1 MAAMDQRMDPRIEEL
16 NKEWDDI
23 ENKRIAII
31 LKEENGS
38 INSEEAEMFLEL
50 LTQQQKSIDR
60 EIEEINNMNKEMPP
74 NKKKKN
80 KKKKKDRNNPENEEL
95 HPNSLDIEINKK
107 NPISRTDSLNS
118 HKELG
123 KYYRLGPD
131 KMMIYKK
138 MAHKQLMLAKKVQ
151 EMAHSERER
160 QRKIREKRDSVIKLR
175 SRSEPPHTRG
185 MGEGITKKRKTKNKK
200 KRKTNK
206 RKSNKK
212 KRKLNKKRNKTKKSK
227 K

>member
-1 MAAMDQRMDPRIEEL
+1 MAAMDQNKYIEEL

-50 LTQQQKSIDR
+50 LNQQQNSIDR
-60 EIEEINNMNKEMPP
+60 EIKEINNMNKEMPP

-80 KKKKKDRNNPENEEL
+80 KKKNKDRDNPENEEL
-95 HPNSLDIEINKK
+95 HPNSLDIEINKE
-107 NPISRTDSLNS
+107 NPISRTDSLNR

-138 MAHKQLMLAKKVQ
+138 MADKQLMLAKKVQ

-160 QRKIREKRDSVIKLR
+160 QRKIKKKRDNVIKLR
-175 SRSEPPHTRG
+175 SRSEPPRMRG
-185 MGEGITKKRKTKNKK
+185 MGEGITKKKRKTKNKK

-212 KRKLNKKRNKTKKSK
+212 KRKLNKKRNKTKKK
-227 K
+227 

>member
-1 MAAMDQRMDPRIEEL
+1 MAAMDQHKYIEEL

-50 LTQQQKSIDR
+50 LNQQQNSIDR
-60 EIEEINNMNKEMPP
+60 EIKEINNMNKEMPP

-80 KKKKKDRNNPENEEL
+80 KKKNKDRDNPENEEL
-95 HPNSLDIEINKK
+95 HPNSLDIEINKE
-107 NPISRTDSLNS
+107 NPISRTDSLNR

-160 QRKIREKRDSVIKLR
+160 QRKIKKKRDSVIKLR
-175 SRSEPPHTRG
+175 SRSEPPRMRG
-185 MGEGITKKRKTKNKK
+185 MGEGITKKKRKTKNKK

-212 KRKLNKKRNKTKKSK
+212 KRKPNKKRNKTKKSK